1 MTPNKS
7 SSWLSLVT
15 KITVMMT
22 VILLSAGALVTSTG
36 SGLAVPDWPL
46 SYGQFFP
53 PMIGGILYEHGHR
66 LIAGAVAILAVIQA
80 ACIWKFEERTQVKR
94 LALFSVIV
102 VLSQATLGGLTVLL
116 RLPPSVSVSHACLA
130 QIFFS
135 TVCVIALLTSQYWR
149 NFKASKEVASDHVL
163 QWAVLVLPVA
173 FFIQLLMGA
182 TMRHTGAGL
191 AIPDF
196 PRSFGQ
202 WVPPTF
208 TQPILIHFGHRVGAL
223 TMVVLVSL
231 VVMRIYRKHSLKLDL
246 IGAAGLLSAF
256 VAMQIMM
263 GAIIIWLRK
272 PVPLTTAHLVVG
284 ASCLATSV
292 VLAVLVKRNAYEFR
306 ADSTLRAS
314 KINSGVLAP

>member
-7 SSWLSLVT
+7 SSWLSLLT
-15 KITVMMT
+15 KITVGAT
-22 VILLSAGALVTSTG
+22 VVLLSAGALVTSTG

-66 LIAGAVAILAVIQA
+66 LIAGAVALLAVVQA
-80 ACIWKFEERTQVKR
+80 ILIWKFERRTAVRR
-94 LALFSVIV
+94 LALFSVVV

-116 RLPPSVSVSHACLA
+116 RLPHSVSVSHACLA

-135 TVCVIALLTSQYWR
+135 TVCVIALMMSKHWSF
-149 NFKASKEVASDHVL
+149 FKSSEDIANDSFL
-163 QWAVLVLPVA
+163 QTAVTILPFA
-173 FFIQLLMGA
+173 FFIQLLFGA

-208 TQPILIHFGHRVGAL
+208 TQPILIHFCHRVGAL
-223 TMVVLVSL
+223 TMVVWVA
-231 VVMRIYRKHSLKLDL
+231 VVVGRIYRRHSLKLDL
-246 IGAAGLLSAF
+246 VGIGGLLSAF

-263 GAIIIWLRK
+263 GAVIIWLRK
-272 PVPLTTAHLVVG
+272 PVPFTTAHLVVG
-284 ASCLATSV
+284 ACCLGTSV
-292 VLAVLVKRNAYEFR
+292 VLAVLVKRHAVELKPHAEPKAAN
-306 ADSTLRAS
+306 L
-314 KINSGVLAP
+314 NSGVLAQ